1 MALSNRTVQSLSDA
15 LTPEVVDYIYQD
27 ERWVNF
33 LHEVVPDAI
42 ISTLGQVDDE
52 VLFDLSMC
60 VMDSLAVR
68 SIK

>member
-1 MALSNRTVQSLSDA
+1 MSLSNRTVQSLSDA

-27 ERWVNF
+27 ERWVTF
-33 LHEVVPDAI
+33 LHEIVPDAI

>member
-1 MALSNRTVQSLSDA
+1 MSLSNRTVQSLSDA

-27 ERWVNF
+27 ERWVTF

>member
-1 MALSNRTVQSLSDA
+1 MALSNQTIQSLSDA

-27 ERWVNF
+27 ERWVTF

-60 VMDSLAVR
+60 VIDSLVVK

>member
-1 MALSNRTVQSLSDA
+1 MSLSNRTIQSLSDA

-27 ERWVNF
+27 ERWVTF